1 MGEILMTKYTT
12 IERKEGLVLVSWLH
26 KDLVHYGI
34 QDSEGGMLRWKE
46 DRIVKYY
53 NEYVALEMRVE
64 SEVSMLSEHKRELRA
79 ALRRGEYTNKEY
91 EPLVIPIN
99 KQIENAKTE
108 LSLFKYSELNRI
120 FPQDHIPF
128 CQIEEY
134 VKKLKEN
141 EQK

>member
-1 MGEILMTKYTT
+1 
-12 IERKEGLVLVSWLH
+12 
-26 KDLVHYGI
+26 
-34 QDSEGGMLRWKE
+34 MLRWKE

-53 NEYVALEMRVE
+53 NEYVTLEMRVE
-64 SEVSMLSEHKRELRA
+64 SEVSMLSEHKCELRA

-120 FPQDHIPF
+120 SPQDHIPF